1 MYWLHFFHRLAAME
15 EEPYMKELNDW
26 IDKKKKESDERYI
39 RTPKNT
45 EEVLGKYEDSLIDLF
60 NTTSAAITS
69 YLRTESRDSSNLREL
84 GLTPLVIDAVT
95 DTFNRTAI
103 LDELNTRLLTFPH
116 EQNRRLAKEQKEELY
131 R

>member
-1 MYWLHFFHRLAAME
+1 ME

-26 IDKKKKESDERYI
+26 IDKKKKEADEKYI
-39 RTPKNT
+39 RSPKNT
-45 EEVLGKYEDSLIDLF
+45 EYVLGKYEDALIDLY
-60 NTTSAAITS
+60 NTTSAAITR
-69 YLRTESRDSSNLREL
+69 YLRTEPTARDSSEL
-84 GLTPLVIDAVT
+84 TDLGWTSELIEAMT

-116 EQNRRLAKEQKEELY
+116 EHNRRLAKEQKEELS

>member
-1 MYWLHFFHRLAAME
+1 ME

-60 NTTSAAITS
+60 NTTSAAITT
-69 YLRTESRDSSNLREL
+69 YLRTEPESRDSSNLREL